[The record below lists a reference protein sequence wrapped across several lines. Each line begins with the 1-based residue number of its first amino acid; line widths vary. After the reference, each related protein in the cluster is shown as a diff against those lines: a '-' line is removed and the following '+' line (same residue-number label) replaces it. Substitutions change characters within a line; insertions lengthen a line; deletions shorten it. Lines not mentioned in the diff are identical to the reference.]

1 MKVLAILVTYNAMRW
16 IDRCL
21 ESLLTSSVQPDIFI
35 KDNGSTD
42 RTVDYIRSNY
52 KNSKLLLTGG
62 GVI

>member
-52 KNSKLLLTGG
+52 KNSKLLLTEG

>member
-21 ESLLTSSVQPDIFI
+21 ESLLTSSVQPNIFI

-42 RTVDYIRSNY
+42 GTVDYIHSNY
-52 KNSKLLLTGG
+52 KNSKLLLIG

>member
-52 KNSKLLLTGG
+52 KNSKLLLTE

>member
-62 GVI
+62 VI